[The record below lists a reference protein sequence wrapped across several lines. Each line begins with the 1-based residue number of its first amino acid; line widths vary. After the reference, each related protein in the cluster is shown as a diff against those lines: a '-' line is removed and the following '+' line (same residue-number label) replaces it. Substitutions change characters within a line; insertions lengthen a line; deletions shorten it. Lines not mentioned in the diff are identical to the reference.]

1 MGKKGKI
8 PDIAR
13 RDFLQGAA
21 VSIGAGLAPA
31 SAQIAAAL
39 AAQDKPGYYPPLLTG
54 MRGSHPGS
62 FEVAHQVRDGNF
74 WKNAKGLHE
83 DNSEYDL
90 VIVGGGISGLS
101 AAYFWRQ
108 EKPDAR
114 ILILENHDDFG
125 GHAKRNEFHIGGGL
139 QLLHGGSFSIESPT
153 PYSKVAAGLLA
164 ALDVRPVE
172 LNKASTKSKFY
183 DGLGMGEGVFFGAQ
197 SFGADRLVKRGKS
210 LKTFL
215 AASPLPEKLRRS
227 ILTIETG
234 MDDLLPGLSS
244 DAKKDRLSR
253 ISYQDYLI
261 KLRGADAGVV
271 PYYRHLTDDL
281 WGCGIDAV
289 PALDCW
295 GADLPG
301 FQGLKLAPGA
311 TSRMGYT
318 PAGYAATGGSPTFHF
333 PDGNASIAR
342 LLVRALVPG
351 ALAGKTATDIV
362 TAKTDYGRL
371 DRAENNIRIR
381 LSSTVVRVRNAK
393 GGVETVYSRGGQLTR
408 VRAKACVLASWNMM
422 IPYLC
427 PEMPAAQK
435 AALHS
440 LVKTPLV
447 YASVA
452 LRDWKAWR
460 KLGVS
465 RIYAPGSYFP
475 NLSLNP
481 AVDIAA
487 YKSPRDPAAPMLVHM
502 IRTPASPGLPER
514 EQHKA
519 GRAELLVT
527 PFETFEREIRAQLN
541 RILWPGGF
549 DATRDIAAITVNRWP
564 HGYAPEHNSLVDPDL
579 PPPQWPNVIGRARFG
594 SIAIANSD
602 AAMAAYADA
611 AIDQARRAVD
621 ELLHA

>member
-1 MGKKGKI
+1 MGKKGSI

-21 VSIGAGLAPA
+21 LCIGAGVT
-31 SAQIAAAL
+31 QDAAAQSPFP
-39 AAQDKPGYYPPLLTG
+39 QDRPGYYPPLLTG

-62 FEVAHQVRDGNF
+62 FEVAHQVRDGDF
-74 WKNAKGLHE
+74 WKNARALGE
-83 DNSEYDL
+83 DNSDYDL

-101 AAYFWRQ
+101 AAHFWRQ

-125 GHAKRNEFHIGGGL
+125 GHAKRNEFHMGGGL

-153 PYSKVAAGLLA
+153 PYSKTAQDLLT

-172 LNKASTKSKFY
+172 LDKVGTRSKFY
-183 DGLGMGEGVFFGAQ
+183 DGLGMGEAVFFDART
-197 SFGADRLVKRGKS
+197 FGADRLVKRSKS

-215 AASPLPEKLRRS
+215 AATPLSEKVRRAILMVEVGIDDPLPR
-227 ILTIETG
+227 
-234 MDDLLPGLSS
+234 LSS

-253 ISYQDYLI
+253 ISYQDYLV
-261 KLRGADAGVV
+261 KLRGADAGVI

-301 FQGLKLAPGA
+301 FQCLRLVPGA

-318 PAGYAATGGSPTFHF
+318 PAGYAATGGSATFHF

-351 ALAGKTATDIV
+351 ALSGKTATDIV
-362 TAKTDYGRL
+362 TARAYYSRL
-371 DRAENNIRIR
+371 DRAENKVRIR
-381 LSSTVVRVRNAK
+381 LSSTVVRVRNASS
-393 GGVETVYSRGGQLTR
+393 GVEAVYSRAGQLTR
-408 VRAKACVLASWNMM
+408 VRAKACILASWNMM

-435 AALHS
+435 VALHS
-440 LVKTPLV
+440 LIKTPLV

-452 LRDWKAWR
+452 LRDWKSWR

-481 AVDIAA
+481 AVDIGG
-487 YKSPRDPAAPMLVHM
+487 YKSPDDPAAPMLVHM
-502 IRTPASPGLPER
+502 IRTPARPGLPER

-519 GRAELLVT
+519 GRAELLMT
-527 PFETFEREIRAQLN
+527 SFEMFEREIRAQLD
-541 RILWPGGF
+541 RILSPGGF
-549 DATRDIAAITVNRWP
+549 DAGRDIAAITVNRWP
-564 HGYAPEHNSLVDPDL
+564 HGYAPEHNSLIDPDL
-579 PPPQWPNVIGRARFG
+579 PPAQRPNVIGRARFG
-594 SIAIANSD
+594 HIAIANSD
-602 AAMAAYADA
+602 AGMAAYADA

-621 ELLHA
+621 ELLRA